1 MFSLTNIYY
10 TKTNKA
16 NIYLKIYIDVF
27 ANLQE
32 NKILTRLIDIKI

>member
-16 NIYLKIYIDVF
+16 NICLKIYIDVF

-32 NKILTRLIDIKI
+32 NKIFTRLIDIKI